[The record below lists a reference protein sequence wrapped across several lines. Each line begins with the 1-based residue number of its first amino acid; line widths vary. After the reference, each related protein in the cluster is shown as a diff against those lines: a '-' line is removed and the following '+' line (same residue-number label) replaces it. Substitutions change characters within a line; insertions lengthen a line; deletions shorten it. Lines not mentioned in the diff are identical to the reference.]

1 MGTPFKMKGSPM
13 QRNFG
18 LSPVKQSIFAEGNN
32 PKKTIEEEASD
43 YRKNTKNRDK
53 TKVDP
58 HTQKYI
64 DYVNTKVGVEGGPKR
79 DKYGNLIKQ
88 GKK

>member
-1 MGTPFKMKGSPM
+1 MKRTPFKLKSSGPYKMMGS
-13 QRNFG
+13 
-18 LSPVKQSIFAEGNN
+18 SPVKQSIFAEGNN

-79 DKYGNLIKQ
+79 DKYGNLIK
-88 GKK
+88 